1 MKKKSFKGIF
11 CLNFIQGAK
20 ILAVFPNQ
28 TNFWSEVIN
37 GVQKPLL
44 ELSKYAKPVGNNLNP
59 FGASTLLLNENLV
72 QVEGA
77 VTTE

>member
-1 MKKKSFKGIF
+1 MSQNFSRFLKSNYFQF
-11 CLNFIQGAK
+11 
-20 ILAVFPNQ
+20 
-28 TNFWSEVIN
+28 EVIN

>member
-1 MKKKSFKGIF
+1 MKS
-11 CLNFIQGAK
+11 NY
-20 ILAVFPNQ
+20 
-28 TNFWSEVIN
+28 FWFEVIS

-44 ELSKYAKPVGNNLNP
+44 EVSKYAKPVGNNINP
-59 FGASTLLLNENLV
+59 YGAFTLLLNENLV

>member
-1 MKKKSFKGIF
+1 
-11 CLNFIQGAK
+11 L
-20 ILAVFPNQ
+20 
-28 TNFWSEVIN
+28 EVII
-37 GVQKPLL
+37 GVQNPSL

-59 FGASTLLLNENLV
+59 FGAFALLLKENLV